1 MINAMDILKEL
12 TDERDEL
19 REILADW
26 DISLPELEKRLEA
39 VNEEIDTINRKIKAV
54 T

>member
-26 DISLPELEKRLEA
+26 DIPLPELEKRLEA